1 MVDTQMMDENL
12 NHMKSENLYDM
23 LFDSFG
29 KPKRQENLE
38 KKVLI
43 TNDSTP
49 MAILD
54 NEGKS
59 I

>member
-1 MVDTQMMDENL
+1 MADDNL
-12 NHMKSENLYDM
+12 KSLQSENLYDM

-54 NEGKS
+54 N
-59 I
+59 